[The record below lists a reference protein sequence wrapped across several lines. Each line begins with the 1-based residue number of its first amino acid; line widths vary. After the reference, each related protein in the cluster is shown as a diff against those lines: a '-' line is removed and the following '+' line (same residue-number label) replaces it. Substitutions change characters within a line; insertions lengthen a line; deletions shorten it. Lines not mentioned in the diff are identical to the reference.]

1 MALLQAQGLKKN
13 YHETGRVVEV
23 LRGVD
28 LSIDSG
34 EILGIVGQSGVGK
47 TTLLYL
53 LGALER
59 PTDGKVLFDGE
70 EIFDSKDDV
79 KLAEFR
85 NKKIGFV
92 FQFHHLIPEFTA
104 VENVMMPALLARES
118 KEAARSR
125 ATEAMR
131 MLGVDHRTDHKPGE
145 LSGGEQQRVAVAR
158 AMVMKPKLVLADE
171 PTGNLDTDTG
181 DKLHEEFIRLNEKHN
196 ITFVIVTHNEN
207 LAQKLPKLIRLERGK
222 SVWIKK

>member
-1 MALLQAQGLKKN
+1 MELLKAQGLVKN

-34 EILGIVGQSGVGK
+34 EILGIVGPSGVGK

-59 PTDGKVLFDGE
+59 PTDGRVLFEGE
-70 EIFDSKDDV
+70 EVFNTKDDV

-85 NKKIGFV
+85 NTKIGFV

-104 VENVMMPALLARES
+104 AENVMMPPLLARET
-118 KEAARSR
+118 KEAAR
-125 ATEAMR
+125 AKAIEAMT
-131 MLGVDHRTDHKPGE
+131 MLGVGHRTDHKPGE

-158 AMVMKPKLVLADE
+158 ALVMKPSLVLADE

-181 DKLHEEFIRLNEKHN
+181 ERLHEEFLRLNKEHD

-222 SVWIKK
+222 SIWIKK